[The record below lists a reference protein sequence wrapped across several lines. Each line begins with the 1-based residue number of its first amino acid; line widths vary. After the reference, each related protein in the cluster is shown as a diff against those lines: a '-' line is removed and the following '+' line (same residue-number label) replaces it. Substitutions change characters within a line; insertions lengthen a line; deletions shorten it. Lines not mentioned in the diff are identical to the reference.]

1 MPHALIHLVDI
12 TALVMMVSMAMVSIV
27 PTWTSAFLIHA
38 IPMPHATIHMVGIF
52 ARAIMVT
59 SAMVSTVQVR
69 RMNLGPT
76 SFIEKLLGIL
86 HYFVNY
92 SFSLAEENGNDEE
105 ENILKRRR
113 LLDKNA
119 PSMALQD
126 QFSLLF

>member
-12 TALVMMVSMAMVSIV
+12 TALVMMVSMAMGSIV

-76 SFIEKLLGIL
+76 SFCVCL
-86 HYFVNY
+86 
-92 SFSLAEENGNDEE
+92 
-105 ENILKRRR
+105 
-113 LLDKNA
+113 
-119 PSMALQD
+119 
-126 QFSLLF
+126 